1 MYVFVYYIHV
11 CMILCA
17 SLEKKN
23 YVCRIS
29 LYNIHLHHADISI
42 YVSVYMY
49 VCVPVY
55 ICVYVRSCILYIYFG
70 HRLLSL
76 KFIFELV

>member
-1 MYVFVYYIHV
+1 MYVCIYAGLSV
-11 CMILCA
+11 CIYM
-17 SLEKKN
+17 
-23 YVCRIS
+23 YVCVCV
-29 LYNIHLHHADISI
+29 LYTCMHDIVCKFRKN
-42 YVSVYMY
+42 VSVYMY